1 MGYRSQVVLAIAEP
15 LIPQFMV
22 TMAKCPE
29 ARTMCFGDAYKQE
42 RDFQGEKGSLFFE
55 WDYIKWYD
63 SFEEVQAIEDF
74 LNWAEDKLKIDGK
87 EIDGDEHFR
96 FVRIGEEYDDIE
108 TRGWGFDI
116 HPVRSIEY

>member
-29 ARTMCFGDAYKQE
+29 ARAMCFGDADQT

-55 WDYIKWYD
+55 WDSIKWYAGY
-63 SFEEVQAIEDF
+63 EEVQAIEDF

-87 EIDGDEHFR
+87 EIDGDDHFR
-96 FVRIGEEYDDIE
+96 FVRLGESYEDIE
-108 TRGWGFDI
+108 IRGYGFDI
-116 HPVRSIEY
+116 HPTRSIEY

>member
-22 TMAKCPE
+22 TMAKSPQ
-29 ARTMCFGDAYKQE
+29 ARAMCFGDGEPQ

-55 WDYIKWYD
+55 WDSIKWYD
-63 SFEEVQAIEDF
+63 SYESIQAIEDF
-74 LNWAEDKLKIDGK
+74 INWAEDKLKIDGK
-87 EIDGDEHFR
+87 EIDGDDHFR

>member
-1 MGYRSQVVLAIAEP
+1 MGYRSQVVLAIGEA

-29 ARTMCFGDAYKQE
+29 ARAMCFGDADQT

-55 WDYIKWYD
+55 WDHIKWYAGY
-63 SFEEVQAIEDF
+63 EEVQAIEDF

>member
-1 MGYRSQVVLAIAEP
+1 MGYRSQVVLAIGEA

-29 ARTMCFGDAYKQE
+29 ARAMCFGDADQT

-55 WDYIKWYD
+55 WDHIKWYAGY
-63 SFEEVQAIEDF
+63 EEVQAIEDF

-87 EIDGDEHFR
+87 EIDGDDHFR

>member
-22 TMAKCPE
+22 TMAKSPQ
-29 ARTMCFGDAYKQE
+29 ARAMCFGDAEPQ

-55 WDYIKWYD
+55 WDSIKWYEGY
-63 SFEEVQAIEDF
+63 EEVQAIEDF
-74 LNWAEDKLKIDGK
+74 INWAEDKLEIDGK
-87 EIDGDEHFR
+87 EHFR

-116 HPVRSIEY
+116 HPTRRIEY